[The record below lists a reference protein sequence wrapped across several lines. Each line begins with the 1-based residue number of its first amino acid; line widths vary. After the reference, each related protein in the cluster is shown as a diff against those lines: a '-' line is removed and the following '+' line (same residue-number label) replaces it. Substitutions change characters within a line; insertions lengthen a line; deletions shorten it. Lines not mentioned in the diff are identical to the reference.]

1 VTAPANVEAVRAFFA
16 ALGQREVQL
25 RLLHPSVEWHVRP
38 DFPDARTYRGHDG
51 FKKMAADFGDVFA
64 EEHYQ
69 PLDYIEAG
77 SDVVVPL
84 RWRGR
89 GRLSGASFI
98 EREETWVFTV
108 EDGRITTVF
117 EFATKEQALE
127 ASRQAN

>member
-1 VTAPANVEAVRAFFA
+1 VAGPANVEVVRAFFA
-16 ALGQREVQL
+16 ALGQREAQL
-25 RLLHPSVEWHVRP
+25 RLLHPDVEWHVRP
-38 DFPDARTYRGHDG
+38 DFPDARMYRGHDG
-51 FKKMAADFGDVFA
+51 FNEMAEVFGDVFA
-64 EEHYQ
+64 EEHYE

-77 SDVVVPL
+77 SDVVVTL
-84 RWRGR
+84 RWGGR
-89 GRLSGASFI
+89 GRRSGASFI